1 VARSRASTGVATSN
15 STPKIFHMRK
25 TEQPVVETVH
35 WFYDVDLAKFCPFP
49 LECRLTCAQSLLGA
63 MKRQKIEFSSHTGNL
78 ALMRKWVQNFLD
90 TCPLSDKERTL
101 MVLGVDEACTN
112 IIRHAYQLRD
122 DQLIA
127 LSLEGLRKCVRMRLR
142 DYGQQVATNQMRGRS
157 HDVVKPGGLG
167 LYLMR
172 NAFDRV
178 DYILKR
184 RGTELVLTKDLD

>member
-1 VARSRASTGVATSN
+1 MN
-15 STPKIFHMRK
+15 
-25 TEQPVVETVH
+25 
-35 WFYDVDLAKFCPFP
+35 
-49 LECRLTCAQSLLGA
+49 
-63 MKRQKIEFSSHTGNL
+63 RQKIEFSSHTGNL
-78 ALMRKWVQNFLD
+78 ALMRKWVRNFLD
-90 TCPLSDKERTL
+90 TYPLSDKERTL

-127 LSLEGLRKCVRMRLR
+127 LSMEGLRKCVRMRLR
-142 DYGQQVATNQMRGRS
+142 DFGEQATKNQMRGRS
-157 HDVVKPGGLG
+157 DDVIKPGGLG

-184 RGTELVLTKDLD
+184 RGTELVLTKDLE